1 MCGRY
6 SITSTFEAV
15 RKLFG
20 LRPGV
25 PNWWTPRYNLAPTDP
40 APIVRLRDGERQ
52 LVQLRWGLIPYWAKD
67 AKIGYATI
75 NAMVETVATKPAFR
89 EPFQRRRCLVVMDG
103 FYEWQKLAGG
113 KKQPYRI
120 VMRDQEPFAVAGLWD
135 RWRPPEGEPVES
147 FTLLTGEPNAVAAP
161 IHDRMPAI
169 IEPSGFEA
177 WLTAARGSEELLRPY
192 PAERMAAYRVGAAVG
207 NVKNQGPE
215 LIEPLPEEQRL
226 L

>member
-6 SITSTFEAV
+6 SITTTFEAV

-20 LRPGV
+20 VRPGA
-25 PNWWTPRYNLAPTDP
+25 PNWWTPRYNVAPTDP
-40 APIVRLRDGERQ
+40 SPVVRLRDGERE

-67 AKIGYATI
+67 AKIGYSTI
-75 NAMVETVATKPAFR
+75 NAMAETVATKPAFR
-89 EPFQRRRCLVVMDG
+89 EPFKRRRCLVVMDG
-103 FYEWQKLAGG
+103 FYEWQKLEGG

-120 VMRDQEPFAVAGLWD
+120 VMRDRAPFGVAGLWD

-147 FTLLTGEPNAVAAP
+147 FTLLTGEPNAVAAA

-169 IEPSGFEA
+169 VDLADFAA
-177 WLTAARGSEELLRPY
+177 WLTAAPGSEALLRPY
-192 PAERMAAYRVGAAVG
+192 PAERMEAYPVGTAVG
-207 NVKNQGPE
+207 NVRNQGPE
-215 LIEPLPEEQRL
+215 LIEPLPAQQRL